1 MWGEGRGRWRHAPYA
16 NRPHHAKVGGAKV
29 GSAMTKAAL
38 FKDDHPVL
46 SGIRLSPVAS
56 VVSNPLLPD
65 NPIIAANDAFCA
77 LTGYHHDEIIG
88 RNCKFLAGSHTE
100 PWLTDRIKDGIVR
113 HQPVLVEIMN
123 YKRDHS
129 PFRNAV
135 LVAPMFDEDDRLRYF
150 LGSQVELP
158 AGAQACSFSRH
169 DRAVALVKTLS
180 PRQLQILQQI
190 AGGRRSKQI
199 AWELHLS
206 EDTVKMHRSLLL
218 SKLGGATTAD
228 AVRIA
233 VEAGL

>member
-1 MWGEGRGRWRHAPYA
+1 MG
-16 NRPHHAKVGGAKV
+16 
-29 GSAMTKAAL
+29 KAAL
-38 FKDDHPVL
+38 VDRVEPVL

-56 VVSNPLLPD
+56 VVSDPWLPE

-77 LTGYHHDEIIG
+77 LTGYGRDEIIG
-88 RNCKFLAGSHTE
+88 RNCKFLAGAHTE
-100 PWLTDRIKDGIVR
+100 PWLTDRIKDGIAR

-123 YKRDHS
+123 YKRDRS

-135 LVAPMFDEDDRLRYF
+135 LVAPMFDGEDRLRYF

-158 AGAQACSFSRH
+158 AGSAASFSRH

-180 PRQLQILQQI
+180 PRQHEILEQI

-199 AWELHLS
+199 AWTLHLS
-206 EDTVKMHRSLLL
+206 EDTVKMHRTLLL
-218 SKLGGATTAD
+218 AKLGAVTTAD
-228 AVRIA
+228 AIRIA

>member
-1 MWGEGRGRWRHAPYA
+1 MG
-16 NRPHHAKVGGAKV
+16 N
-29 GSAMTKAAL
+29 AAL
-38 FKDDHPVL
+38 IDRDHPVL
-46 SGIRLSPVAS
+46 RGIRLSPVAS
-56 VVSNPLLPD
+56 VVSDPWLPE

-77 LTGYHHDEIIG
+77 LTGYNRDEIVG
-88 RNCKFLAGSHTE
+88 RNCKFLAGAHTE

-135 LVAPMFDEDDRLRYF
+135 LVAPLFDHDDRLRYF

-158 AGAQACSFSRH
+158 AGDEAEAGLASFSRH

-180 PRQLQILQQI
+180 PRQRQILEQI
-190 AGGRRSKQI
+190 AHGRRSKQI
-199 AWELHLS
+199 AWALGLS
-206 EDTVKMHRSLLL
+206 EETVKMHRALLL
-218 SKLGGATTAD
+218 AKLAGVTSAAATTAD
-228 AVRIA
+228 AIRIA